1 MKEQVNH
8 PEHYQSQNIEVI
20 DIIDDF
26 SLDFYKG
33 NVVKYVLRS
42 GKKDKEIQDLKKAHW
57 YLSRLI
63 SNIEKEQGKK

>member
-1 MKEQVNH
+1 MKEQVDH
-8 PEHYQSQNIEVI
+8 PDHYQSQSIEVI
-20 DIIDDF
+20 DIIDSF

-57 YLSRLI
+57 YLTRLI
-63 SNIEKEQGKK
+63 SNIENKESK

>member
-1 MKEQVNH
+1 MKEQVDH
-8 PEHYQSQNIEVI
+8 PEHYQSQSIEVI
-20 DIIDDF
+20 DIIDNF

-57 YLSRLI
+57 YLTRLI
-63 SNIEKEQGKK
+63 SNIENKESK